1 MTRPDDD
8 APQPRDVASAHAG
21 AAPGA
26 GGGRGRGAPPSG
38 GMPEAGK
45 LAAFAAALVA
55 IVGITLSLFQ
65 LYTAGI
71 QTLNLFYQ
79 RGTHLTLILTLAFLL
94 FPASRRGWL
103 RWPIDAV
110 FLAASLATGGYL
122 VLNLD
127 AIINRAGFWTQTD
140 VTMGIVLIVTLL
152 EASRRVIGPTI
163 SIIGIVFMA
172 YAMVGPRGA
181 LSMLSLPGVLE
192 HRGYDVARIVSQ
204 LYLGQEGIYGL
215 PLGVAATFVYI
226 FVLFGAFL
234 EVTGAGQFFIDLAY
248 AAAGRQRGGPAKA
261 SVIASGFMGS
271 ISGSAIANVVTTG
284 SFTIPLMKRL
294 GYTPEEAGGVEA
306 AASTGGQ
313 IMPPIM
319 GAGAF
324 LIAEYTRIPYVDIVK
339 VAILPAILYF
349 TTVYLFVDII
359 AAKRG
364 MRGMR
369 EDELPKLGKVF
380 ARGWHFLLPLALL
393 IWFLLQ
399 NISPARVGAV
409 SIVAIL
415 AVTVVRY
422 VIRRIWL
429 GHAPTPDEDSVVAV
443 ESGAPK
449 TVTGDALP
457 SAPVRGEEG
466 WTRAVLR
473 GAIKTLQ
480 AMEIGARNA
489 LPVSVA
495 CAVAGIVVGV
505 VGLTG
510 LGLKFSSLMLS
521 FSGGNIV
528 IALILVLL
536 ASLVLGMGL
545 PVTASYIVLI
555 VLTGPALTQEFGI
568 PLLIAHL
575 VVFWYSQDSN
585 VTPPVALA
593 AYAAAGVAR
602 SNPMRTGVEAWKFA
616 KGLYLIPMFMVFNPE
631 IILGGVWYLVGWNVL
646 TAFAALGAF
655 AAAIEGY
662 MFTWMVWPT
671 RLMVA
676 AGMIAIFYPSFAI
689 ELAGFGAIV
698 AVMVINSV
706 RARRERAAAASA

>member
-1 MTRPDDD
+1 VTSPSGD
-8 APQPRDVASAHAG
+8 PPPASAG
-21 AAPGA
+21 TVPKVGPGT
-26 GGGRGRGAPPSG
+26 RIV
-38 GMPEAGK
+38 
-45 LAAFAAALVA
+45 AAAVA
-55 IVGITLSLFQ
+55 LTGIALSLFQ
-65 LYTAGI
+65 LYTAGV

-79 RGTHLTLILTLAFLL
+79 RGIHLTLILVLAYLL
-94 FPASRRGWL
+94 FPIAKRAWI
-103 RWPIDAV
+103 RWPLDGA
-110 FLAASLATGGYL
+110 FLAGSLLTGAYL

-127 AIINRAGFWTQTD
+127 AIINRAGFWIQQD
-140 VTMGIVLIVTLL
+140 IIMGIVATLVVL
-152 EASRRVIGPTI
+152 EAARRVIGPTI
-163 SIIGIVFMA
+163 SIIGVVFIL
-172 YAMVGPRGA
+172 YAMTGPRGP
-181 LSMLSLPGVLE
+181 LSMISLPGILE
-192 HRGYDVARIVSQ
+192 HRGYDVGRIVAQ

-248 AAAGRQRGGPAKA
+248 AFAGRQRGGPAKA

-284 SFTIPLMKRL
+284 AFTIPLMKKL
-294 GYTPEEAGGVEA
+294 GYKPEEAGGVEA

-324 LIAEYTRIPYVDIVK
+324 LIAEYTRVPYVEIVK
-339 VAILPAILYF
+339 LSVLPAILYF
-349 TTVYLFVDII
+349 ATVYLFVDII

-364 MRGMR
+364 MRGMSA
-369 EDELPKLGKVF
+369 EELPKVREVI
-380 ARGWHFLLPLALL
+380 ARGWHFLLPLGLL

-399 NISPARVGAV
+399 NISPARVGFI
-409 SIVAIL
+409 SIVGIL
-415 AVTVVRY
+415 AVAALRYVVR
-422 VIRRIWL
+422 RFTL
-429 GHAPTPDEDSVVAV
+429 GHAPVPKGTSLVSVEAGVPATVAGEV
-443 ESGAPK
+443 LDAPEVHK
-449 TVTGDALP
+449 
-457 SAPVRGEEG
+457 EEG
-466 WTRAVLR
+466 WTRALVR
-473 GAIKTLQ
+473 GAVKTVEAL
-480 AMEIGARNA
+480 EVGARNA

-521 FSGGNIV
+521 FSGGNLLLALLLVIV
-528 IALILVLL
+528 

-568 PLLIAHL
+568 PLIIAHL

-593 AYAAAGVAR
+593 AFAAAGIAG
-602 SNPMRTGVEAWKFA
+602 SNPMRTGLEAWKFA

-631 IILGGVWYLVGWNVL
+631 IITGGPWLLVGWNVL

-655 AAAIEGY
+655 AAALEGY
-662 MFTWMVWPT
+662 MFTHMHVLS
-671 RLMVA
+671 RLLA
-676 AGMIAIFYPSFAI
+676 IAGTVAIFWPSFPV
-689 ELAGFGAIV
+689 EVAGFTAIV
-698 AVMVINSV
+698 AVLAINFV
-706 RARRERAAAASA
+706 RGRRHGIEAAAA